1 MSHLTKLINS
11 PLYALFFGCLLFVG
25 QVACSP
31 TQSAAVL
38 GAAVTLNNEVD
49 SALNEPKELVFAG
62 QVEDENGRW
71 LNNCVVVLFKNGVEV
86 ARGTTSLRESA
97 LSNEGPM
104 DGVFELRITNIYKL
118 TVAHDAY
125 YYPDRALVEMHTIPG
140 VVGTQYLGTWHEDLN
155 PSDMRLINLPS
166 KQLEYALVVLP
177 MPLDELPDTHRQG
190 NLTFQ
195 DGMLVIK
202 SAEQENEPVRETA
215 VPLPPPQ
222 SDIQFTVLNGENNG
236 DVWRLQ
242 MNGYYGNRW
251 DVWEQFVAG
260 RGNGMSWETFKEAVL
275 VYNPHLETDG
285 YVFYPNK
292 SYRLPFSQ

>member
-1 MSHLTKLINS
+1 MSRHPKLLTS
-11 PLYALFFGCLLFVG
+11 PLLSLFLGCLLFVS

-31 TQSAAVL
+31 TQSAAVFE
-38 GAAVTLNNEVD
+38 AAAAINNEVD
-49 SALNEPKELVFAG
+49 SALNEPNELVFAG
-62 QVEDENGRW
+62 QVEDEKGRW
-71 LNNCVVVLFKNGVEV
+71 LNNW
-86 ARGTTSLRESA
+86 ESA

-125 YYPDRALVEMHTIPG
+125 YYPERALVEMHTIPG
-140 VVGTQYLGTWHEDLN
+140 IVGPQYLGTWHEDLN
-155 PSDMRLINLPS
+155 PADKILINVPS

-177 MPLDELPDTHRQG
+177 MPLDELPETHQPG
-190 NLTFQ
+190 SLTFQ

-202 SAEQENEPVRETA
+202 QQENEPVGETA

-222 SDIQFTVLNGENNG
+222 SDIQFTVLNNENNG

-285 YVFYPNK
+285 YVFYPEK